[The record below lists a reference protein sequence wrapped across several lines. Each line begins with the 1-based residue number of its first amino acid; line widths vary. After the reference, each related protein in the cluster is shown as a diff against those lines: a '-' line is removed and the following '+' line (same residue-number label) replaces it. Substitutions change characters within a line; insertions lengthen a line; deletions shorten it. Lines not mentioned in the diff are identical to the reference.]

1 MKLRTVLVASALSA
15 TLAAPAAWAQTPPP
29 PVDGGTNVGG
39 VVPSFIELILAQPST
54 GFATFPKAKTYTTS
68 FDVQVTTTDPTAVLT
83 LADGDVAT
91 GSMLGHLASGK
102 KKLPLPLEASVG
114 KAKFQPLDQT
124 VEPLL
129 TKWTEAAARAKA
141 TVNLRQKVA
150 AKASGNYRK
159 VLLVTLSTET
169 P

>member
-1 MKLRTVLVASALSA
+1 MKLRTVLVATALTA
-15 TLAAPAAWAQTPPP
+15 TAAAPAALAQGPPA

-39 VVPSFIELILAQPST
+39 TVPSFIELILTPPST
-54 GFATFPKAKTYTTS
+54 GFTTFPKAKTYTTS
-68 FDVQVTTTDPTAVLT
+68 FKVQVTTTDPTAVLT
-83 LADGDVAT
+83 LADGEVAT
-91 GSMLGHLASGK
+91 GSTLGHLASGK

-114 KAKFQPLDQT
+114 KAKFQSLDQP

-129 TKWTEAAARAKA
+129 NKWSEAAARSTV
-141 TVNLRQKVA
+141 TVNLRQTVK

-159 VLLVTLSTET
+159 VLLATLSTET